1 MRKKY
6 QEEPIY
12 VSNQDDINNLLQDY
26 PQRQKIRFYCIYC
39 NTENVKLMRHVSNIK
54 DLACPYC
61 KQKNSIHELYSDP
74 NNKII
79 AKLKREE
86 TCLRLYGVKHP
97 LQLDEFK
104 QKQENTC
111 LRNFGV
117 HHISQSPIIKE
128 KIKEH
133 TDYKKRNEITK
144 KHALEKYGVDSVN
157 KLAWK
162 IEKTKQSIKKKY
174 GENIESTSQ
183 LEWVKDKQRK
193 TRVAKWGRFLSPNAS
208 KTRRKQ
214 IYFDNLYFDSTWEL
228 CFYIYYNDHNLKIE
242 YHSGDKFE
250 YSINNKVHYYFPD
263 FKIGAFY
270 VEIKGDQFFDVNG
283 NFICPYNRDLDHMFA
298 AKHDCMINNNVRIL
312 TGKDMKFYIN
322 YVLKNYPDEFIKKYN
337 ISKPHI

>member
-1 MRKKY
+1 MFKKLWCSSY
-6 QEEPIY
+6 FTITY
-12 VSNQDDINNLLQDY
+12 
-26 PQRQKIRFYCIYC
+26 
-39 NTENVKLMRHVSNIK
+39 
-54 DLACPYC
+54 
-61 KQKNSIHELYSDP
+61 
-74 NNKII
+74 NK
-79 AKLKREE
+79 R
-86 TCLRLYGVKHP
+86 
-97 LQLDEFK
+97 
-104 QKQENTC
+104 
-111 LRNFGV
+111 
-117 HHISQSPIIKE
+117 

-133 TDYKKRNEITK
+133 TDYKKRNETTK

-174 GENIESTSQ
+174 GENVESTSQ

-283 NFICPYNRDLDHMFA
+283 NFICPYNRDLDRMFA

-312 TGKDMKFYIN
+312 TGEDMKFYIN